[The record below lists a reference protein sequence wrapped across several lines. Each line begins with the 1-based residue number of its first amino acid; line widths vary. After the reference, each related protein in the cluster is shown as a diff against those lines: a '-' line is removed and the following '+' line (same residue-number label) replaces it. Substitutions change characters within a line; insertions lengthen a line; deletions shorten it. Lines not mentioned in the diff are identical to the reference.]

1 MTNLVTKTDLDQY
14 KYIADSTKNST
25 SWPQFVSEA
34 QLLDV
39 KVWLGDALL
48 NEIITQASTLPTTIS
63 ADNQI
68 LLDGGAY
75 QYPLPVV
82 ANTRTYLFQGLK
94 AAIIYYAFA
103 RFTNRTAYN
112 YTAAGIVIKD
122 SDLSTPVGD
131 KIVQRL
137 ETEARLTAEAIKCE
151 ITLFLDRNYSLYPL
165 WRDGECHCGGSC
177 QDNRGVFKV
186 IGD

>member
-1 MTNLVTKTDLDQY
+1 MISLVQKADLDVY
-14 KYIADSTKNST
+14 KYIVDSVKNST

-39 KVWLGDALL
+39 KIWLGDALL
-48 NEIITQASTLPTTIS
+48 NEIVTQESTLPKTIS
-63 ADNQI
+63 ADNQV
-68 LLDGGAY
+68 LLDGGSY
-75 QYPLPVV
+75 TY
-82 ANTRTYLFQGLK
+82 NSKTYLFQGLK

-103 RFTNRTAYN
+103 RFTNRTPYN

-131 KIVQRL
+131 KIIQRL

-151 ITLFLDRNYSLYPL
+151 VILYLDRNYTLYPL
-165 WRDGECHCGGSC
+165 WRDGECGCSHCDTG
-177 QDNRGVFKV
+177 RGVFKV

>member
-1 MTNLVTKTDLDQY
+1 MINLVQKADLDVY
-14 KYIADSTKNST
+14 KYIADSVKNST

-34 QLLDV
+34 QMLDV
-39 KVWLGDALL
+39 KVWLGDSLL
-48 NEIITQASTLPTTIS
+48 MEIIGQESTLPKTIS

-68 LLDGGAY
+68 LLDGGSY
-75 QYPLPVV
+75 TY
-82 ANTRTYLFQGLK
+82 NSRTYHFQGLK

-131 KIVQRL
+131 KIIQRM
-137 ETEARLTAEAIKCE
+137 ETEARLTADAIKCE
-151 ITLFLDRNYSLYPL
+151 VMLFLDRNYLLYPL
-165 WRDGECHCGGSC
+165 WRENVCGCSRCSG
-177 QDNRGVFKV
+177 DRGVFKV
-186 IGD
+186 FGD

>member
-1 MTNLVTKTDLDQY
+1 MISLVQKSDLDNY
-14 KYIADSTKNST
+14 KYIADSVKNSA

-34 QLLDV
+34 QMLDV
-39 KVWLGDALL
+39 KIWLTDALL
-48 NEIITQASTLPTTIS
+48 MEIIGQESTLPKTIS
-63 ADNQI
+63 ANNQF
-68 LLDGGAY
+68 LLDGGSY
-75 QYPLPVV
+75 IY
-82 ANTRTYLFQGLK
+82 NSKTYHFQGLK

-131 KIVQRL
+131 KIIQRL

-151 ITLFLDRNYSLYPL
+151 VMLYLDRNYAFYPL
-165 WRDGECHCGGSC
+165 WNDRCCTSSC
-177 QDNRGVFKV
+177 ISSRPFKV
-186 IGD
+186 IGE